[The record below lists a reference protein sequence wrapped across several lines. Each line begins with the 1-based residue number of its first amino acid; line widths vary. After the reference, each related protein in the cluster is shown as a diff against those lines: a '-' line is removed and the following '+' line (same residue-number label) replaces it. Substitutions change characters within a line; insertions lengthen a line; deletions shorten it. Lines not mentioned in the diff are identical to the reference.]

1 MSIYQGD
8 IVEVNFR
15 LPEGKFKPHPVII
28 ISNNDINEYE
38 DGFIAVML
46 SSSPKEDNYSYF
58 IEDYMFTKKPK
69 IKTQV
74 RCHLISLIPESEI
87 IGKHGNVKKEYL
99 KDIILK
105 ITQEVFSID

>member
-1 MSIYQGD
+1 MSVYQGD

-15 LPEGKFKPHPVII
+15 LPEGKFKPHPVIV

-58 IEDYMFTKKPK
+58 MENYMFTKKPK
-69 IKTQV
+69 TKTQV

-87 IGKHGNVKKEYL
+87 IEKHGEVKKQYL
-99 KDIILK
+99 TEIIIK
-105 ITQEVFSID
+105 ITQDVFNID